1 MDRSVVGTGQYFKGL
16 AFLNERGRS
25 RMGEHEIK
33 KTKEQYERRGKYWL
47 DAMDIEFHVYLTF
60 KTAGIITAVQCW
72 CSFLVCF
79 LPALFTSS
87 VLLSQPRVD
96 VCVCVCVFSCMHV
109 RIWVY
114 LCVCMLELQIKT
126 KLSCFDC
133 SLREPAAQGLL
144 AEEKTHTH
152 AHTFS
157 PFPVSV
163 HSYSSASF
171 Y

>member
-1 MDRSVVGTGQYFKGL
+1 
-16 AFLNERGRS
+16 
-25 RMGEHEIK
+25 
-33 KTKEQYERRGKYWL
+33 
-47 DAMDIEFHVYLTF
+47 MDIEFHVYLTF
-60 KTAGIITAVQCW
+60 KTTGIITAVHCR

-87 VLLSQPRVD
+87 VLLSKPCVD
-96 VCVCVCVFSCMHV
+96 VCVCVFACVRV
-109 RIWVY
+109 RICVY